1 MLRNILIGVLAVGI
15 VATGV
20 WGYQEHKEKNAILIR
35 AENNYQ
41 RAFHDLTYYI
51 DRLHDEI
58 GTTLAMNS
66 RDSLSPALID
76 VWRLASEAQN
86 SVGQLPLT
94 LMPFNKT
101 EEFLSKIGDF
111 TYRTA
116 VRNLDEEPLTDEEYN
131 VLKTLYAQAEEI
143 QNELRQL
150 QYTAMKNNLRWM
162 DVEMA
167 LAQGRENTDNTIID
181 GLKTVEKTV
190 EGYTETDS
198 GTMFISMER
207 QQKGLK
213 ELDGKEITKEE
224 AKKIAKFY
232 ANAPDDV
239 KIEVI
244 ENEKGADYEFY
255 SIHIQGKNGESYMDI
270 TKRGGH
276 PIWLITNREIKE
288 QNYSLNEATELAKK
302 YLQKHGFENM
312 ELLESA
318 QYENIG
324 VFTFVTR
331 EEGVRI
337 YPDAVKM
344 KIALDDASV
353 VGFSAADYLVSHN
366 KRDIP
371 KPTVSEAEARKEINP
386 KVKVMDQ
393 GLAIIEND
401 LGEEILV
408 YEFLGTLDKDTYRI
422 FINAETGV
430 EEKVEKLQNAEPIYE
445 ELLNGKA

>member
-1 MLRNILIGVLAVGI
+1 MVRNILIGILAIGI
-15 VATGV
+15 IATGV
-20 WGYQEHKEKNAILIR
+20 WGYQEHKEKNALLIQ
-35 AENNYQ
+35 AESNYQ

-66 RDSLSPALID
+66 RESLSPALID

-116 VRNLDEEPLTDEEYN
+116 VRDLEKEPLTEEEYN
-131 VLKTLYAQAEEI
+131 TLKTLYTQAEEI
-143 QNELRQL
+143 QQELRQL

-162 DVEMA
+162 DVELA
-167 LAQGRENTDNTIID
+167 LASGKENIDNTLID
-181 GLKTVEKTV
+181 GLQTVEKKV
-190 EGYTETDS
+190 EGYSETDS
-198 GTMFISMER
+198 GVTFASLER
-207 QQKGLK
+207 KHKGLK
-213 ELDGKEITKEE
+213 DLDGKEISEEE

-239 KIEVI
+239 TITVE
-244 ENEKGADYEFY
+244 ENGDGADYSFY
-255 SIHIQGKNGESYMDI
+255 SIHIKGKKGESFMDI
-270 TKRGGH
+270 TKVGGH

-288 QNYSLNEATELAKK
+288 ANYSLNEATELAKQ
-302 YLQKHGFENM
+302 YLHKHGFENM
-312 ELLESA
+312 ELLESS
-318 QYENIG
+318 QYDNIG
-324 VFTFVTR
+324 VFTFVTT

-337 YPDAVKM
+337 YPDTVKM

-353 VGFSAADYLVSHN
+353 VGFSAEDYLIHHG

-371 KPTVSEAEARKEINP
+371 EPVISEEEARKAINP
-386 KVKVMDQ
+386 NVEIMES

-401 LGEEILV
+401 LDEEILV
-408 YEFLGTLDKDTYRI
+408 YEFLGTLEKSTYRI
-422 FINAETGV
+422 FINATTGK
-430 EEKVEKLQNAEPIYE
+430 EEKVEKLTNAEPVYE
-445 ELLNGKA
+445 EVLDGKA